1 MAFRG
6 ENFVLMW
13 INFNHDNLA
22 VRDSYNVAS
31 VTDVGTGRLRFNF
44 STNAENLN
52 YCYSGV
58 AGNATGTTGT
68 ARFIIN
74 DDELTVSSFR
84 IRYRFN
90 GGVLDDNLVNII
102 CVGES

>member
-6 ENFVLMW
+6 ENFVHMW
-13 INFNHDNLA
+13 INFDHDNLT
-22 VRDSYNVAS
+22 VRDSYNISS
-31 VTDVGTGRLRFNF
+31 VGDVGTGRLRFNF
-44 STNAENLN
+44 STNAANIN

-68 ARFIIN
+68 ARFIMN
-74 DDELTVSSFR
+74 DDDLEVSNFR
-84 IRYRFN
+84 IRYRYN
-90 GGVLDDNLVNII
+90 QAVLDDSLVSII